1 MFESF
6 QVLMIAGVFDTGCIA
21 LTPAHTATRKATKTT
36 KFSSVRRAGDKSSS
50 GKELRAKAHGGIEGI
65 CCFLLVRQAK
75 SGRSCKLK
83 GACHVNCPF
92 DM

>member
-1 MFESF
+1 MK
-6 QVLMIAGVFDTGCIA
+6 QMGTIG
-21 LTPAHTATRKATKTT
+21 TT
-36 KFSSVRRAGDKSSS
+36 LLKSSRTRRKVPLRKVMRHVPEAVRTAPDDKLSLFVTIPGAS
-50 GKELRAKAHGGIEGI
+50 GPVLKSLVPGCGRS
-65 CCFLLVRQAK
+65 LVRQAK